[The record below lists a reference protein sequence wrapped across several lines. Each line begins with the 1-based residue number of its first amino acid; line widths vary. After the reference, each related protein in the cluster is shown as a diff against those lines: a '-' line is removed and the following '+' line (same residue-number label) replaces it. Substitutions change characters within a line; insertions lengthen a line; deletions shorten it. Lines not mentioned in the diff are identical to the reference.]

1 MAVSEEK
8 KQLQE
13 EYKELYG
20 KNPAPMWGEDKLKE
34 LLEQKQTSSEQD
46 LFKISPK
53 KVYEFRLQGEYVE
66 RNRQQI
72 QPETNA
78 WCEKTKSR
86 RVLRLCQYEESPW
99 KDEQSEDAKTYDRPL
114 TFVMGVLKV
123 DGRDAFKIRHL
134 INCDQIAGKANI
146 LQENMRYRDVFNLRD
161 VEAENEAELSNEEAI
176 IDAKIV
182 ARAANL
188 SDLENFLRSRFGPLS
203 VQDKKESD
211 VRIFAIKKAGDN
223 PALFNKDF
231 NNPKHKI
238 KAAFQKAEEKDII
251 KVVDGT
257 VVNSTGAVV
266 YRFDAGRHSFDEALA
281 RWILEDK
288 DKAAK
293 EFLSQVEGQL

>member
-8 KQLQE
+8 KELQD
-13 EYKELYG
+13 EYRELYG
-20 KNPAPMWGEDKLKE
+20 KNPAPMWNEDKLRE
-34 LLEQKQTSSEQD
+34 LIELKQTPSEQD
-46 LFKISPK
+46 LFVINPK
-53 KVYEFRLQGEYVE
+53 KIYEFRLQGAYKT

-78 WCEKTKSR
+78 WCEKTKQR

-99 KDEQSEDAKTYDRPL
+99 KDEQSEGAKTYDRPL
-114 TFVMGVLKV
+114 TFVKGVLRV

-134 INCDQIAGKANI
+134 INCDQIAGKAVV
-146 LQENMRYRDVFNLRD
+146 LQENLKYKDVFYLRD
-161 VEAENEAELSNEEAI
+161 EEKENEASLDQELQA

-182 ARAANL
+182 ARTANL
-188 SDLENFLRSRFGPLS
+188 SDLENFLRSKFGALS
-203 VQDKKESD
+203 VLDKNESQIR
-211 VRIFAIKKAGDN
+211 VFAITKAGEN

-238 KAAFQKAEEKDII
+238 KATFQKAKEKNLI
-251 KVVDGT
+251 KEVDGT
-257 VVNSTGAVV
+257 VVNKTGATV

-293 EFLSQVEGQL
+293 EFLSDIEGQL